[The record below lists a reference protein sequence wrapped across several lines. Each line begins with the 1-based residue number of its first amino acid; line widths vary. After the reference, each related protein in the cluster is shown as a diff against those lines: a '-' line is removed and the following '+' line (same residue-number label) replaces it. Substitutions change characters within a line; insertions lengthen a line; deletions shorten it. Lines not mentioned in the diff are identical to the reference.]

1 MRKLQIS
8 LFLTAATVLSVLPS
22 GLYAKCF
29 IFVHGHTDR
38 PYNYTDARNYWKN
51 GSNDMAAYIGKDNR
65 YYIAYYNSHQYYWDA
80 AKEVAGRINSAL
92 AGTADAGGNS
102 CAAGETSFTLVAHSM
117 GNPVVDYIFG
127 NSRSTDPYYNY
138 GGANFKNIA
147 DKITTHVSVQG
158 AHGGSYAAA
167 GVCGNASAWMNVI
180 SGVVAFFMGSTCDK
194 GTESLQPSWTVA
206 QYANSPRTAVYLV
219 SGYEAIFGSSAL
231 LAGEDDGLLEYGTTF
246 ACSGNISTS
255 YSTSNQCT
263 THQETAGFYN
273 CDQSHENH
281 DDGRNH
287 ADKDTR
293 KSVKS
298 SSCWSSTA
306 GTTVRSSMS
315 TAELIRCIWATKP
328 AGDTAC
334 N

>member
-1 MRKLQIS
+1 MRNLRMFALSLIVAAAALIPSAIS
-8 LFLTAATVLSVLPS
+8 
-22 GLYAKCF
+22 AKCF
-29 IFVHGHTDR
+29 IFVHGHTTKVFT
-38 PYNYTDARNYWKN
+38 YTDARNYWKS
-51 GSNDMAAYIGKDNR
+51 GSQDMAYYIGKDNR
-65 YYIAYYNSHQYYWDA
+65 YYIAYYNALNYYWDG

-102 CAAGETSFTLVAHSM
+102 CAAGETSFVLVAHSM
-117 GNPVVDYIFG
+117 GNPVTDYIMG

-158 AHGGSYAAA
+158 AHGGSSAAE
-167 GVCGNASAWMNVI
+167 GVCGNSGWFKNVI
-180 SGVVAFFMGSTCDK
+180 TGVIGFFIGSSCDK

-206 QYANSPRTAVYLV
+206 QYANAPRTAVYLI

-231 LAGEDDGLLEYGTTF
+231 LPGEDDGLLEYGTTF
-246 ACSGNISTS
+246 ACPNIATS

-263 THQETAGFYN
+263 THQETSGFYN

-281 DDGRNH
+281 DDGRN
-287 ADKDTR
+287 DKDRDTR
-293 KSVKS
+293 RSVKS
-298 SSCWSSTA
+298 SSCWSSA
-306 GTTVRSSMS
+306 VNVQVRSAMS
-315 TAELIRCIWATKP
+315 SAELIRCIWAYKP